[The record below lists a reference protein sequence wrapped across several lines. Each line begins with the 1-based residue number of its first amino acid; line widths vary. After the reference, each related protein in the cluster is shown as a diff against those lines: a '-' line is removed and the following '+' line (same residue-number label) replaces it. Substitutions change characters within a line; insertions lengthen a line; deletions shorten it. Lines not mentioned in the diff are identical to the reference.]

1 MTKTAMRM
9 VRMASRARLK
19 PTSTC
24 RLRLDT
30 GAGAEV
36 EPTLE
41 KASTKI

>member
-24 RLRLDT
+24 RLRLGT
-30 GAGAEV
+30 GAEV

-41 KASTKI
+41 KVSTKI

>member
-1 MTKTAMRM
+1 MTTTAMRM

-24 RLRLDT
+24 RLRLGT
-30 GAGAEV
+30 GVVG

-41 KASTKI
+41 KVSTKI

>member
-1 MTKTAMRM
+1 MTTTAMSK

-41 KASTKI
+41 KVSAKI